1 MAVKDNI
8 ESIRN
13 RIEAACE
20 RSGRSI
26 DEITVVGVTK
36 TFEASRIAQAVECGI
51 VNIAE
56 NRVQELVRKYDDVK
70 GVSWHLIG
78 HLQTNK
84 VKYIAD
90 KVSLIHSVDSLKLAA
105 EIDRQAEKNGRVID
119 VLVEVNVSGEESKYG
134 VAPSDLDAILSEIG
148 SYPNI
153 KVQGLMTMAPLF
165 AEKDEIRQ
173 IFKKMYKIFIDNR
186 AKKYNNI
193 NMGILSMGMSNDFE
207 IAIEEGATM
216 VRIGRAMF
224 ADYVSSL

>member
-8 ESIRN
+8 EDIKR
-13 RIEAACE
+13 RIASACE
-20 RSGRSI
+20 RAGRST
-26 DEITVVGVTK
+26 DEITVIGVTK
-36 TFEASRIAQAVECGI
+36 TFEADKILEAVDCGI
-51 VNIAE
+51 KDVAE
-56 NRVQELVRKYDDVK
+56 NRVQELVRKYDDVT

-90 KVSLIHSVDSLKLAA
+90 KVSLIHSVDSLKLAS
-105 EIDRQAEKNGRVID
+105 EIDRQAEKNNRVID
-119 VLVEVNVSGEESKYG
+119 VLIEVNVSGEESKFG
-134 VAPSDLDAILSEIG
+134 VAPDELDELLSKIG
-148 SYPNI
+148 EFSHI
-153 KVQGLMTMAPLF
+153 KVQGLMTMAPLL

-224 ADYVSSL
+224 AD

>member
-8 ESIRN
+8 DSIKS
-13 RIEAACE
+13 RIKDACE

-26 DEITVVGVTK
+26 DEITIVGVTK
-36 TFEASRIAQAVECGI
+36 TFEADKILQAVECGI
-51 VNIAE
+51 TNVAE
-56 NRVQELVRKYDDVK
+56 NRVQELVRKYDDVDN
-70 GVSWHLIG
+70 VSWHLIG

-84 VKYIAD
+84 VKYISD
-90 KVSLIHSVDSLKLAA
+90 KVSLIHSVDSVKLAQ

-119 VLVEVNVSGEESKYG
+119 VLVEVNVSGEESKFG
-134 VAPSDLDAILSEIG
+134 VSPDELDKLLLGVSEFSHIR
-148 SYPNI
+148 
-153 KVQGLMTMAPLF
+153 VQGLMTMAPLL

-224 ADYVSSL
+224 AD

>member
-8 ESIRN
+8 ENILS
-13 RIEAACE
+13 RINSACE
-20 RSGRSI
+20 RAGRSM

-36 TFEASRIAQAVECGI
+36 TFEADKITQAIECGI
-51 VNIAE
+51 KDVAE
-56 NRVQELVRKYDDVK
+56 NRVQELVRKYDDVS

-90 KVSLIHSVDSLKLAA
+90 KVSLIHSVDSLKIAA
-105 EIDRQAEKNGRVID
+105 EIDRQAEKNNRVID
-119 VLVEVNVSGEESKYG
+119 VLIEVNVSGEESKFG
-134 VAPSDLDAILSEIG
+134 VAPDELDELLSKIG
-148 SYPNI
+148 EFSHI
-153 KVQGLMTMAPLF
+153 KVQGLMTMAPLL

-224 ADYVSSL
+224 AD

>member
-8 ESIRN
+8 ENILS
-13 RIEAACE
+13 RINSACE
-20 RSGRSI
+20 RAGRSI

-36 TFEASRIAQAVECGI
+36 TFEADKITQAIECGI
-51 VNIAE
+51 KDVAE

-119 VLVEVNVSGEESKYG
+119 VLVEVNVSGEESKFG
-134 VAPSDLDAILSEIG
+134 VAPDKLDELLSKIG
-148 SYPNI
+148 EFSHI
-153 KVQGLMTMAPLF
+153 KVQGLMTMAPLL

-224 ADYVSSL
+224 AD

>member
-8 ESIRN
+8 ENIKN
-13 RIEAACE
+13 RIERACE

-26 DEITVVGVTK
+26 DEITIVGVTK
-36 TFEASRIAQAVECGI
+36 TFEADKIAQAVDCGI
-51 VNIAE
+51 ENVAE
-56 NRVQELVRKYDDVK
+56 NRVQELVRKYDDVS

-90 KVSLIHSVDSLKLAA
+90 KVSLIHSVDSIKLAQ
-105 EIDRQAEKNGRVID
+105 EIDRQAEKAGRVID
-119 VLVEVNVSGEESKYG
+119 VLIEVNVSGEESKFG
-134 VAPSDLDAILSEIG
+134 VSPDELDNLLLGITEFSH
-148 SYPNI
+148 I
-153 KVQGLMTMAPLF
+153 KVQGLMTMAPLY

-224 ADYVSSL
+224 AD

>member
-8 ESIRN
+8 ENILS
-13 RIEAACE
+13 RINSACE
-20 RSGRSI
+20 RVGRSM

-36 TFEASRIAQAVECGI
+36 TFEADKITQAIECGI
-51 VNIAE
+51 KDVAE

-90 KVSLIHSVDSLKLAA
+90 KVSLIHSVDSIKLAA

-119 VLVEVNVSGEESKYG
+119 VLIEVNVSGEESKFG
-134 VAPSDLDAILSEIG
+134 VAPDELDELLSKIG
-148 SYPNI
+148 EFSHI
-153 KVQGLMTMAPLF
+153 KVQGLMTMAPLL

-224 ADYVSSL
+224 AD

>member
-8 ESIRN
+8 ENILS
-13 RIEAACE
+13 RINSACE
-20 RSGRSI
+20 RAGRSI

-36 TFEASRIAQAVECGI
+36 TFEADKITQAIECGI
-51 VNIAE
+51 KDVAE
-56 NRVQELVRKYDDVK
+56 NRVQELVRKYDDVS

-90 KVSLIHSVDSLKLAA
+90 KVSLIHSVDSLKLAT

-119 VLVEVNVSGEESKYG
+119 VLIEVNVSGEESKFG
-134 VAPSDLDAILSEIG
+134 VAPDELDELLSKIG
-148 SYPNI
+148 EFSHI
-153 KVQGLMTMAPLF
+153 KVQGLMTMAPLL

-224 ADYVSSL
+224 AD

>member
-8 ESIRN
+8 DSIKS
-13 RIEAACE
+13 RIKLACE

-26 DEITVVGVTK
+26 DDITIVGVTK
-36 TFEASRIAQAVECGI
+36 TFEADKISQAIKCGI
-51 VNIAE
+51 TNVAE
-56 NRVQELVRKYDDVK
+56 NRVQELVRKYDDVD

-90 KVSLIHSVDSLKLAA
+90 KVSLIHSVDSVKLAQ

-119 VLVEVNVSGEESKYG
+119 VLIEVNVSGEESKFG
-134 VAPSDLDAILSEIG
+134 VAPDELDELLLGVSDLSHIR
-148 SYPNI
+148 
-153 KVQGLMTMAPLF
+153 VQGLMTMAPLY

-224 ADYVSSL
+224 AD

>member
-8 ESIRN
+8 ANILS
-13 RIEAACE
+13 RINSACE
-20 RSGRSI
+20 RAGRSM
-26 DEITVVGVTK
+26 DDITVVGVTK
-36 TFEASRIAQAVECGI
+36 TFEADKITQAIECGI
-51 VNIAE
+51 KDVAE
-56 NRVQELVRKYDDVK
+56 NRVQELVRKYDDVS

-105 EIDRQAEKNGRVID
+105 EIDRQAEKNNRVID
-119 VLVEVNVSGEESKYG
+119 VLIEVNVSGEESKFG
-134 VAPSDLDAILSEIG
+134 VAPGELDELLSKIG
-148 SYPNI
+148 EFSHI
-153 KVQGLMTMAPLF
+153 KVQGLMTMAPLL

-224 ADYVSSL
+224 AD

>member
-8 ESIRN
+8 ESIKS
-13 RIEAACE
+13 RIKDACE
-20 RSGRSI
+20 RSGRST
-26 DEITVVGVTK
+26 DEITVIGVTK
-36 TFEASRIAQAVECGI
+36 TFEADKINEAVGCGI
-51 VNIAE
+51 TNVAE
-56 NRVQELVRKYDDVK
+56 NRVQELVRKYDDVN

-84 VKYIAD
+84 IKYIAD
-90 KVSLIHSVDSLKLAA
+90 KVSLIHSVDSVKLAQ

-119 VLVEVNVSGEESKYG
+119 VLIEVNVSGEESKFG
-134 VAPSDLDAILSEIG
+134 VSPDELDELLLGVSEFSHIR
-148 SYPNI
+148 
-153 KVQGLMTMAPLF
+153 VQGLMTMAPLY

-224 ADYVSSL
+224 AD

>member
-8 ESIRN
+8 ENILSRVN
-13 RIEAACE
+13 SACE
-20 RSGRSI
+20 RAGRSI

-36 TFEASRIAQAVECGI
+36 TFEADKITQAIDCGI
-51 VNIAE
+51 KDVAE

-105 EIDRQAEKNGRVID
+105 EIDRQAEKNNRVID
-119 VLVEVNVSGEESKYG
+119 VLIEVNVSGEESKFG
-134 VAPSDLDAILSEIG
+134 VAPDELDELLSKIG
-148 SYPNI
+148 EFPHI
-153 KVQGLMTMAPLF
+153 KVQGLMTMAPLL

-224 ADYVSSL
+224 AD

>member
-1 MAVKDNI
+1 MAVRDNVY
-8 ESIRN
+8 SIRS
-13 RIEAACE
+13 RINSACE
-20 RSGRSI
+20 RSGRNI
-26 DEITVVGVTK
+26 DDITIIGVTK
-36 TFEASRIAQAVECGI
+36 TFEADKIAEAVKCGI
-51 VNIAE
+51 TNVAE
-56 NRVQELVRKYDDVK
+56 NRVQELVRKYDDVN

-90 KVSLIHSVDSLKLAA
+90 KVSLIHSVDSIKLAT
-105 EIDRQAEKNGRVID
+105 EIDKQAEKVGRVID
-119 VLVEVNVSGEESKYG
+119 VLIEVNVSGEESKFG
-134 VAPSDLDAILSEIG
+134 VSPDELDELLLGMSDLSH
-148 SYPNI
+148 I
-153 KVQGLMTMAPLF
+153 KVQGLMTMAPLY

-224 ADYVSSL
+224 AD